1 MKAITNINS
10 LLVALILTGGA
21 LRFIFGIDQTLYY
34 LCATVL
40 LAILTFFK
48 LFLERPQTNKMV
60 VIHILLIAFLLTW
73 LAITSMWSCSAVQYK
88 TDLLLLFSNLVL
100 VIMLYLMISK
110 EFLVNVIFYS
120 ILSTLMVSLFVI
132 YQSGGIIGIKGYG
145 TIVDEFYLT
154 AGRSVALGYIAC
166 LIRFLFTKRHLAL
179 WIIAAVIH
187 IAALSISAARGPLLF
202 SLLIVLMLSFTGLRI
217 TRNQVLI
224 DKSVMKRYL
233 TIVIPV
239 AAAAVI
245 LALQVDS
252 FSTRLIRLMSF
263 TVELSE
269 GGRGA
274 IWHNALASI
283 EASPLLGYGLG
294 SSGIM
299 SGIGENLYAHNL
311 ILQVWLDGG
320 AIGLLLL
327 MPVIMFPVAA
337 FFRNRGR
344 QKARVNDSI
353 AVTVFCCYILLLL
366 EYLKSHNFYIARD
379 FLFFGLATVQ
389 YLGGAGGNKEE
400 EGAVCIKL

>member
-1 MKAITNINS
+1 MKAVTNINS

-21 LRFIFGIDQTLYY
+21 LRFITGIEQTLYY
-34 LCATVL
+34 LCCTVL
-40 LAILTFFK
+40 LAMFTFFK
-48 LFLERPQTNKMV
+48 LFLERPRVNKMS
-60 VIHILLIAFLLTW
+60 VIYILLICFLLTW
-73 LAITSMWSCSAVQYK
+73 LAITSMWSYSAEQYK
-88 TDLLLLFSNLVL
+88 TDLLLIVSNLAL
-100 VIMLYLMISK
+100 VILLCLNISK
-110 EFLVNVIFYS
+110 RFLMNVIFYS
-120 ILSTLMVSLFVI
+120 ILSTLLVSLFVI
-132 YQSGGIIGIKGYG
+132 YQSGGVIGIKGYG

-154 AGRSVALGYIAC
+154 AGRAVALGFIAS
-166 LIRFLFTKRHLAL
+166 LIQFLYAKRHQAF
-179 WIIAAVIH
+179 WIIVAVIH
-187 IAALSISAARGPLLF
+187 VAALSICTARGPLIF
-202 SLLIVLMLSFTGLRI
+202 SLLIVLMLFSTGLRI
-217 TRNQVLI
+217 TGNQVLI

-274 IWHNALASI
+274 IWQNALASI

-299 SGIGENLYAHNL
+299 SGAGENLYAHNL

-320 AIGLLLL
+320 ALGLLLL
-327 MPVIMFPVAA
+327 IPVIMLPVVA
-337 FFRNRGR
+337 FFKNRGC
-344 QKARVNDSI
+344 QGAGANGI
-353 AVTVFCCYILLLL
+353 AITVFCCYILLLL
-366 EYLKSHNFYIARD
+366 EYSKSHSFYIARD

-389 YLGGAGGNKEE
+389 YLGGAGDSKEK
-400 EGAVCIKL
+400 EGAVCIK